1 MAGSLSPT
9 SGTISRHSHLKI
21 GVYSQH
27 SADQLDM
34 EKTAIEY
41 LRSKFPEMPQDL
53 QTWRQN
59 VGRFGL
65 TGNSQL
71 CPINQLSDGQKARIV
86 FAELSLQRP
95 NILLL
100 DEPTNA
106 LDIETIDS
114 LARAINRF
122 EGGVVLV
129 SHDFRLISQVAKVR
143 LSRLFIIRKFG
154 YVRMEP

>member
-1 MAGSLSPT
+1 MD
-9 SGTISRHSHLKI
+9 K
-21 GVYSQH
+21 
-27 SADQLDM
+27 SAID
-34 EKTAIEY
+34 Y
-41 LRSKFPEMPQDL
+41 LRSKFPELPQDL

-143 LSRLFIIRKFG
+143 
-154 YVRMEP
+154 